1 MGLLVQCT
9 WLWGFCSAWAVLPDC
24 ASLWLDQAWG
34 VNPKYY
40 CNWVDC
46 EYQGEVISKDNFTSK
61 WGYIPES
68 DGYVVELT
76 HFMNPKWTYEQCE
89 EYVFKTNSKWKD
101 NLK

>member
-1 MGLLVQCT
+1 MEYYMPEPPKNNSNGFSIIIFLAIIAFLLY
-9 WLWGFCSAWAVLPDC
+9 
-24 ASLWLDQAWG
+24 SLEACLS
-34 VNPKYY
+34 NPKHY

-89 EYVFKTNSKWKD
+89 EYVFKTNSK
-101 NLK
+101 